1 MTTARPRALLLDQW
15 GHFGGAQRV
24 AVEVLALWRDWG
36 WEIDAAFPLGGAFEA
51 AVRREL
57 GDAVHLHDLRLP
69 ALTTGRKTLRDAWR
83 LWRAG
88 ATMPFPDCAATAD
101 LVHVNGPRLYAAWR
115 RRNRVLRRPTAY
127 HVHLHHGAMERALIT
142 RYVARDSRGVVIASS
157 REVAAGLGAV
167 GDGATGD
174 GATGNATHAA
184 ARVRLVENAV
194 PRALAGRAGAGLE
207 GAGRAGAGGEITDR
221 DFDDR
226 WSAPLR
232 WAVVGAW
239 SPEKGQDL
247 AIAAARAL
255 PEWELLLI
263 GPTLPPHESWAAA
276 QRAVLPANV
285 RVLGAVD
292 DVPAVLAAERVQVL
306 ALPSRRRESFSM
318 AVVEAVASSCAALLT
333 REAGM
338 EGVSDA
344 VGIPRVDGAEG
355 LVRALRA
362 FGNDPREGRALAQ
375 RQREA
380 LLRAYGPQRF
390 AASLAAAYALVRPT

>member
-142 RYVARDSRGVVIASS
+142 RYVARDPQGVVIASS
-157 REVAAGLGAV
+157 REVAAGLGAA

-174 GATGNATHAA
+174 GATGNGATGNGAPRAA
-184 ARVRLVENAV
+184 TRVRLVENAV
-194 PRALAGRAGAGLE
+194 PRALAGGAFT
-207 GAGRAGAGGEITDR
+207 IR

-276 QRAVLPANV
+276 QRAALPANV

-338 EGVSDA
+338 EGVSEA

-355 LVRALRA
+355 LVRSLRA
-362 FGNDPREGRALAQ
+362 FAADPREGRALAQ
-375 RQREA
+375 RQRAA

-390 AASLAAAYALVRPT
+390 SASLAAAYALVRPT